1 MHAARE
7 HILSRLSSSSEPVSG
22 DVLAGELQ
30 LSRAGVWKHIQNLR
44 RQGADIVAKAGR
56 GYVLNAEVFSPGT
69 LQTRLQGKLIGR
81 EIRILDET
89 DSTNRQA
96 MLAAE
101 QGADEGLV
109 IFAKRQSQGRGRLG
123 RTWHTL
129 PEALACS
136 VLLRPALPPEK
147 VPQLSLLT
155 AVALH
160 EALSTHAPDLRI
172 KWPNDLLYHGAK
184 LAGILT
190 EMRAEP
196 GRVHAVVLGFGVNLY
211 APADGWPEDIR
222 QSKIGNMDTSVEA
235 SIETSGNTLAATDLA
250 SISSAPF
257 SRLELAAAILNALDE
272 WYHRYLEQGFE
283 PVHQAWWQAHAA
295 SGQKVRVHDG
305 NDYIEGIASALD
317 ADGALLLQ
325 TANGLRRIIAGDL
338 ELM

>member
-30 LSRAGVWKHIQNLR
+30 LSRAGVWKHIQSLR
-44 RQGADIVAKAGR
+44 RQGADIVAMAGR

-69 LQTRLQGKLIGR
+69 LQARLQSKLIGR
-81 EIRILDET
+81 EIRILEET

-101 QGADEGLV
+101 QDADEGLV
-109 IFAKRQSQGRGRLG
+109 IFARRQSHGRGRLG

-160 EALSTHAPDLRI
+160 QALSALAPDLRI
-172 KWPNDLLYHGAK
+172 KWPNDLLFHGAK

-196 GRVHAVVLGFGVNLY
+196 GRVHAVVLGFGINLY
-211 APADGWPEDIR
+211 APADGWPADIR
-222 QSKIGNMDTSVEA
+222 QAEIGN
-235 SIETSGNTLAATDLA
+235 SGARPPGSTHAATDLA

-257 SRLELAAAILNALDE
+257 SRLELAATILNALDE
-272 WYHRYLEQGFE
+272 WYHRYLEQGFA

-305 NDYIEGIASALD
+305 SDYIEGIATALD

-325 TANGLRRIIAGDL
+325 TAHGTRRIMAGDL